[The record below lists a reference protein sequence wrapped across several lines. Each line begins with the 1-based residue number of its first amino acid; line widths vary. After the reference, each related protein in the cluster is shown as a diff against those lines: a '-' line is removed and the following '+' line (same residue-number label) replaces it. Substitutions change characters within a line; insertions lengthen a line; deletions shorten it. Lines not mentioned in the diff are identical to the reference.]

1 MTRLPRRVLPRRV
14 DGSDGGFTLI
24 ELLVVL
30 VIIPI
35 IIGGMAEA
43 LLVSFDNESATSNR
57 ISDTVNAQLTQD
69 YFVRDVQGASY
80 ITTCDN
86 NVPTVG
92 GLPNPCYEPAFLSIS
107 PQVCSPGSGSL
118 LAALYHPAEGSGS
131 ALDVAYWTEGSGTTA
146 EIDRYSC
153 TLNSTTYTSTVSAK
167 TVIANPPPG
176 NLFGQSQTA
185 EAISVTTEIDP
196 TQFASGAAGGWTQ
209 AAAFTEAEGF
219 SGGTLTVASTAGFAN
234 GTITVGTTQG
244 LQSVAC
250 TVASS
255 TTFSCAP
262 LTGVTNGG
270 PVTQSSISSF
280 QIAVNE
286 PASSYKYSLLAAPRA
301 AAPQQANGGPG
312 NPTLL
317 TLGPNGIAPIHGG
330 GGASCPDGT
339 TANICIGTSGG
350 AGVVVDNGT
359 VSCSGG
365 GSHHY
370 IWFQGG
376 SGSVDTVTPGPG
388 SCTNVTVTGSVPS
401 VPDPLQS
408 QKRLPNNGCFA
419 ASLVSN
425 TVPGG
430 TAASGG
436 LTLNPLPNGGNQV
449 PGVYTSSLSGT
460 LEPGIYVVEGGIG
473 TITGM
478 ATPNSS
484 GNPYYQ
490 VPYNSGSGNYDST
503 AGVLLFAP
511 GPGPYLPEQGCFTFN
526 SSMAING
533 SISGLVP
540 LDPTQSGS
548 LFAGDKGLGGVWI
561 WQDGTNVNSIFFNG
575 FTNGGLMYAP
585 SAQFNPG
592 GSTPTSWSTGTMIVG
607 GINDNGTHLSMC
619 LNWTYTSSC

>member
-1 MTRLPRRVLPRRV
+1 MTRLPRRRQ
-14 DGSDGGFTLI
+14 DGLDGGFTLI

-30 VIIPI
+30 VVIPI

-69 YFVRDVQGASY
+69 YFVRDVQGATY
-80 ITTCDN
+80 ISTCDN
-86 NVPTVG
+86 NVATVG
-92 GLPNPCYEPAFLSIS
+92 GVPNPCYETAFLSIS
-107 PQVCSPGSGSL
+107 PQVCSPGSGTL
-118 LAALYHPAEGSGS
+118 LAALYHPAEGSAS
-131 ALDVAYWTEGSGTTA
+131 ALDVAYWTQGSGTTT

-153 TLNSTTYTSTVSAK
+153 TLNTTSYTSTVSSK

-176 NLFGQSQTA
+176 NLFGQSQTE
-185 EAISVTTEIDP
+185 EAISVSTEIDP

-209 AAAFTEAEGF
+209 AAAFSEAEGF
-219 SGGTLTVASTAGFAN
+219 SGGTLTVSSTAGFAN

-255 TTFSCAP
+255 TTFSCAT

-270 PVTQSSISSF
+270 PVTQSSISSI
-280 QIAVNE
+280 QIAVSE

-301 AAPQQANGGPG
+301 GAPQQATSGPTS
-312 NPTLL
+312 PTLL
-317 TLGPNGIAPIHGG
+317 TLGPNGIAPVHGG
-330 GGASCPDGT
+330 GGARCPDGT
-339 TANICIGTSGG
+339 IANICIGTSGG

-365 GSHHY
+365 GTHNY

-376 SGSVDTVTPGPG
+376 SGSVDTVEVGSAA

-401 VPDPLQS
+401 VPDPLRN

-425 TVPGG
+425 TVTGG

-436 LTLNPLPNGGNQV
+436 LTLNPLPVGGNQV
-449 PGVYTSSLSGT
+449 PGVYTSALSGT

-473 TITGM
+473 TISGM

-484 GNPYYQ
+484 DPYYQ
-490 VPYNSGSGNYDST
+490 VPYGSGPGHYDST

-511 GPGPYLPEQGCFTFN
+511 GPGPYNAGQGCFTY
-526 SSMAING
+526 SSTAGING
-533 SISGLVP
+533 SISAVVP
-540 LDPTQSGS
+540 LDGVQSGS
-548 LFAGDKGLGGVWI
+548 FFAGDQGMGGVWI
-561 WQDGTNVNSIFFNG
+561 WQDATNVSNIFFNG
-575 FTNGGLMYAP
+575 FTNGGMLYAP
-585 SAQFNPG
+585 SGEFDPG
-592 GSTPTSWSTGTMIVG
+592 GTTPTSWSTGTMIVG

-619 LNWTYTSSC
+619 LNWTYTASC